1 LQSAKTSA
9 TKETIQ
15 HTAPDFYFFCIACL
29 ELPTLSFLSLSH
41 SFDQVAQ
48 VEALSK
54 FTLPSKLFFEH
65 IDSKLTSFEFKF
77 HPFFVSICI
86 NSGDLKTSKWNHGSP
101 SMKIHE
107 ILG

>member
-1 LQSAKTSA
+1 MKTYY
-9 TKETIQ
+9 I
-15 HTAPDFYFFCIACL
+15 
-29 ELPTLSFLSLSH
+29 LPLVFIFLHSLPRAAHPFLPLSLSH

-54 FTLPSKLFFEH
+54 FTLPSKLFFEY

-77 HPFFVSICI
+77 HAFFVSICI

-101 SMKIHE
+101 SMKLHE